1 MPSTA
6 IEWAHWKNNV
16 LSVKYRGG
24 DAYDYFGVPESVYR
38 DYKEAD
44 VQRPVHQLRRQA
56 ELPLRKAAIRTVDAL
71 GRR

>member
-6 IEWAHWKNNV
+6 IEWAQWKNNI

-38 DYKEAD
+38 DYKEAESKGQFINFVVKPNYTYEKRD
-44 VQRPVHQLRRQA
+44 P
-56 ELPLRKAAIRTVDAL
+56 KRTH
-71 GRR
+71 

>member
-6 IEWAHWKNNV
+6 IEWAQWKNNI

-38 DYKEAD
+38 DYKEAESKGQFINFVVKPNYTCEKRD
-44 VQRPVHQLRRQA
+44 P
-56 ELPLRKAAIRTVDAL
+56 KRTH
-71 GRR
+71 

>member
-6 IEWAHWKNNV
+6 IEWAHWRNNI

-38 DYKEAD
+38 DYKEAESKGQFINFVVKPNYAYEKRD
-44 VQRPVHQLRRQA
+44 PNRAH
-56 ELPLRKAAIRTVDAL
+56 
-71 GRR
+71 